1 MSESAVERLAREIE
15 ASGLVAPESSGVAL
29 ASGGP
34 DSACLVAGLARLL
47 GAERVQAVNVD
58 YGLRE
63 DSPADAAVCA
73 ELCGRLGVRLHASR
87 VTLEEGGNLQ
97 AAARD
102 ARYGLAEQLRER
114 LGAEWIAT
122 GHTRT
127 DLAETLIYRL
137 AASPGRRALLG
148 LAPRRGRVVRPLLG
162 LTREETREL
171 ATAAGLPFRDDHSNL
186 DPAFARAR
194 IRSEVLPVLRELNPG
209 AERNIAA
216 TRAELAEEGELLD
229 ELTSRAL
236 EDAGAGAGAGLSVI
250 RAEALAP
257 MQPALR
263 RLALRALAERAA
275 GFELALP
282 TDRVREIVRL
292 AATPEGGEVELG
304 DGVRAICEGGM
315 VRFTAA
321 RAETPLPARLPLPG
335 QCRFGRWQVRAELA
349 AAASPALDPDTATLD
364 ADALGAE
371 LEVRGWRDGD
381 RMRPLGLGGSK
392 SLQDLFTDAKVPR
405 SLRRSLPVVTSDG
418 EIAWVAGVAVGEGF
432 RLREDS
438 ERMASLSA
446 RVIDST
452 P

>member
-15 ASGLVAPESSGVAL
+15 ASGLVAPDSSGVAL

-63 DSPADAAVCA
+63 DSAADAAACA

-127 DLAETLIYRL
+127 DLAETLLYRL

-171 ATAAGLPFRDDHSNL
+171 AVAAGLPFRDDPSNL

-229 ELTSRAL
+229 ELTARAL
-236 EDAGAGAGAGLSVI
+236 EEAGAGAGLSVI

-282 TDRVREIVRL
+282 AARVREIVRL

-315 VRFTAA
+315 VRFAAA
-321 RAETPLPARLPLPG
+321 RAEAPLPARLPLPG

-405 SLRRSLPVVTSDG
+405 SLRRSLPVVTSAG

>member
-1 MSESAVERLAREIE
+1 
-15 ASGLVAPESSGVAL
+15 
-29 ASGGP
+29 
-34 DSACLVAGLARLL
+34 
-47 GAERVQAVNVD
+47 
-58 YGLRE
+58 
-63 DSPADAAVCA
+63 
-73 ELCGRLGVRLHASR
+73 
-87 VTLEEGGNLQ
+87 
-97 AAARD
+97 
-102 ARYGLAEQLRER
+102 
-114 LGAEWIAT
+114 
-122 GHTRT
+122 
-127 DLAETLIYRL
+127 
-137 AASPGRRALLG
+137 
-148 LAPRRGRVVRPLLG
+148 
-162 LTREETREL
+162 
-171 ATAAGLPFRDDHSNL
+171 
-186 DPAFARAR
+186 
-194 IRSEVLPVLRELNPG
+194 VLPVLRELNPG

-229 ELTSRAL
+229 ELTARAL
-236 EDAGAGAGAGLSVI
+236 EEAGAGGGVPVI

-282 TDRVREIVRL
+282 AARVGEIVRL

-315 VRFTAA
+315 IRFAA
-321 RAETPLPARLPLPG
+321 ERAEAPLPARLPLPG
-335 QCRFGRWQVRAELA
+335 QCRFGHWQVRAELA

-364 ADALGAE
+364 AEALSAE

-405 SLRRSLPVVTSDG
+405 SLRRSLPVVTSAG
-418 EIAWVAGVAVGEGF
+418 EIAWVAGVAVGEAF